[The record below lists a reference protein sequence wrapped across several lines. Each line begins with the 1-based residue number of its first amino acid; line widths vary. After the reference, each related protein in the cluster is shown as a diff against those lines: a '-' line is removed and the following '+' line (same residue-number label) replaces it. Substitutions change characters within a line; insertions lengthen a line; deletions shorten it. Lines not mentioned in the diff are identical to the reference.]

1 VRILGISGSLRRD
14 SFNTRLLRAAAEELP
29 PGVEL
34 ELYTGLGTLP
44 AFNEDREGDPP
55 AAVRELN
62 DLIATADAVLIAT
75 PEYNASIPGVLKN
88 AIDWASRPFPDNAL
102 RERPA
107 AVIGASTGLF
117 GAVWAQA
124 ELRKALRHAG
134 AHVLDEELPVAAAE
148 TAFAADGGLAQPE
161 LARRLEELLD
171 ALVREAQAPL
181 EAGLQPATAL

>member
-1 VRILGISGSLRRD
+1 
-14 SFNTRLLRAAAEELP
+14 
-29 PGVEL
+29 
-34 ELYTGLGTLP
+34 
-44 AFNEDREGDPP
+44 
-55 AAVRELN
+55 
-62 DLIATADAVLIAT
+62 
-75 PEYNASIPGVLKN
+75 
-88 AIDWASRPFPDNAL
+88 
-102 RERPA
+102 
-107 AVIGASTGLF
+107 VIGASTGLF

-134 AHVLDEELPVAAAE
+134 AHVLDEELPVAGAE